1 MGITPVA
8 KGYCIEQALIDK
20 VVGQRKAGSTLSSRL
35 QIAIASRQKV
45 TICVFLRN
53 CSTSCKKGFF
63 LETRWTV
70 PI

>member
-1 MGITPVA
+1 
-8 KGYCIEQALIDK
+8 
-20 VVGQRKAGSTLSSRL
+20 
-35 QIAIASRQKV
+35 V